1 MYTPR
6 GRLPSINK
14 VGAKAGGILRGSG
27 MNNQGLRLRI
37 SQDQPRGHDGAIM
50 GAFQLLGVGD
60 NKHSPAL
67 HELLGKL
74 TSSEEI
80 LGIIRREHPGC
91 VHVANTNI
99 LVSETS

>member
-1 MYTPR
+1 
-6 GRLPSINK
+6 
-14 VGAKAGGILRGSG
+14 
-27 MNNQGLRLRI
+27 
-37 SQDQPRGHDGAIM
+37 M